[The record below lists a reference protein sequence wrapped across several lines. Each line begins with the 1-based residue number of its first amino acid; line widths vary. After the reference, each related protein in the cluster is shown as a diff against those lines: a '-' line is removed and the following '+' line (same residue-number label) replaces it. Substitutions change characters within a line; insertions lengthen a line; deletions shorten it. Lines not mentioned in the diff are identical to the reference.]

1 MGGIAV
7 LSNPRSGVNKR
18 NPALVQ
24 KLAYMLG
31 DKGELRQPPDLD
43 HLEET
48 VRELKAR
55 DVDVV
60 CVNGGDG
67 TLHKVLSALVRV
79 YSEGATGEAL
89 RQVRLPR
96 IAILRSGTLNTMSR
110 NIGLKTKAEEML
122 GRVVSAHHGGPPLR
136 TVERSLIVVNG
147 EHAGFIFGIGVLAR
161 YMRLYYEGGTTGA
174 IKALRVFLQVCIS
187 AAFGT
192 SLAEELF
199 HPEPWR
205 IESDGVPW
213 EASGYAAVAIGT
225 VRDIGL
231 GFELWARA
239 LDDPERMHAL
249 GFACSPA
256 TVLPLLPNI
265 FMGRAISAEGL
276 LQGLP
281 HRLTITGDAAIDLMM
296 DGDFVPGVEQ
306 LVVEAGPRV
315 RFLVP

>member
-31 DKGELRQPPDLD
+31 ETGELRQPPDLD
-43 HLEET
+43 HLEDT
-48 VRELKAR
+48 VRELR
-55 DVDVV
+55 SRGVETI

-67 TLHKVLSALVRV
+67 TLHKVVSALVRV

-89 RQVRLPR
+89 RAVRLPR
-96 IAILRSGTLNTMSR
+96 VAILRSGTLNTMSR
-110 NIGLKTKAEEML
+110 NIGLKTRAEEML
-122 GRVVSAHHGGPPLR
+122 GRVVAAHHGGAPLR
-136 TVERSLIVVNG
+136 TVERTLVVVNG

-161 YMRLYYEGGTTGA
+161 YMRLYYAGGTTGA
-174 IKALRVFLQVCIS
+174 IKALRVFLQVCVS
-187 AAFGT
+187 AALGT
-192 SLAEELF
+192 ALAKQLF
-199 HPEPWR
+199 RPEPWR
-205 IESDGVPW
+205 IQADGVPW
-213 EASGYAAVAIGT
+213 EAPGYAAVAIGT

-231 GFELWARA
+231 GFELWCRA

-256 TVLPLLPNI
+256 TVLPLLPRI
-265 FMGRAISAEGL
+265 FLGRPLAAEGL

-281 HRLTITGDAAIDLMM
+281 HRLEIEGDAAIDLMI
-296 DGDFVPGVEQ
+296 DGDFVPGSAR

>member
-7 LSNPRSGVNKR
+7 LSNPRSGVNRR

-24 KLAYMLG
+24 KLAFMLG
-31 DKGELRQPPDLD
+31 GDGELCQPPDLD

-48 VRELKAR
+48 VRELR
-55 DVDVV
+55 EREVEII

-79 YSEGATGEAL
+79 YSDGAPGEDL
-89 RQVRLPR
+89 RSLRLPR
-96 IAILRSGTLNTMSR
+96 VAILRSGTLNTMSR

-122 GRVVSAHHGGPPLR
+122 GRVVAAHHGGAPLR

-174 IKALRVFLQVCIS
+174 IKALRVFFQVCFS
-187 AAFGT
+187 AALGT
-192 SLAEELF
+192 SLAKELF
-199 HPEPWR
+199 QPEAWR
-205 IESDGVPW
+205 IEADGVPW
-213 EASGYAAVAIGT
+213 EAPGYAAVAIGT

-231 GFELWARA
+231 GFELWCRA

-256 TVLPLLPNI
+256 TVLPLLPRI
-265 FMGRAISAEGL
+265 FLGRPLSAEGL
-276 LQGLP
+276 LQALP
-281 HRLTITGDAAIDLMM
+281 HRMSIEGDAPIDLMM
-296 DGDFVPGVEQ
+296 DGDFVPGARR
-306 LVVEAGPRV
+306 LVIEAGPRV

>member
-110 NIGLKTKAEEML
+110 NIGLKTQPAEML
-122 GRVVSAHHGGPPLR
+122 GRVVSAHHGRPPLR
-136 TVERSLIVVNG
+136 TVAPRLLAV
-147 EHAGFIFGIGVLAR
+147 HAAR
-161 YMRLYYEGGTTGA
+161 HRQLG
-174 IKALRVFLQVCIS
+174 
-187 AAFGT
+187 
-192 SLAEELF
+192 SLALAPGARVERLAKLV
-199 HPEPWR
+199 
-205 IESDGVPW
+205 DG
-213 EASGYAAVAIGT
+213 EASIIGRL
-225 VRDIGL
+225 VS
-231 GFELWARA
+231 RA
-239 LDDPERMHAL
+239 L
-249 GFACSPA
+249 
-256 TVLPLLPNI
+256 
-265 FMGRAISAEGL
+265 
-276 LQGLP
+276 
-281 HRLTITGDAAIDLMM
+281 
-296 DGDFVPGVEQ
+296 
-306 LVVEAGPRV
+306 
-315 RFLVP
+315 